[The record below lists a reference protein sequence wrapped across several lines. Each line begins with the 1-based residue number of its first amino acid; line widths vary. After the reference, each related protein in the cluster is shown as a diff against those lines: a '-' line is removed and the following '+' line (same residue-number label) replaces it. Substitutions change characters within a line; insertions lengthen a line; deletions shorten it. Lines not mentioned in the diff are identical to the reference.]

1 MKKTLLLICS
11 IGVLPLTMC
20 QQSNP
25 DLMPAGTLQASVPQA
40 DAMLQ
45 QAKTYMAQGKYGKAE
60 SVLERL
66 LEQYKYAPCAAE
78 ARFALAETYEKRN
91 MPRDAFEEYE
101 KVVVMYPSSALY
113 QKAIERQ
120 LSLAMAAAEGK
131 LKVGVMGLWKS
142 SLDSETVQKWL
153 GSVIRNAPYNDLA
166 ATAASILG
174 KHLVEEEEYD
184 KAVQVYAQLVEKYP
198 TSRYAPEAQLMVAQ
212 LWASSRTRGD
222 QNMANLQRAQ
232 EAYEEF
238 SLRFPRHADAGK
250 ALAEASNVRRLLVQ
264 QELEAGRFYLE
275 RSHEYTSAV
284 FCFENVIRQRKIN
297 PTAAKEAETLL
308 QRARAAQAATASAR

>member
-1 MKKTLLLICS
+1 MKKTLLLMS
-11 IGVLPLTMC
+11 FVGVFALTMC
-20 QQSNP
+20 QQTNH
-25 DLMPAGTLQASVPQA
+25 DLLPAGTLTATVPQA
-40 DAMLQ
+40 DALLQ
-45 QAKTYMAQGKYGKAE
+45 QAKSHIAQGKYSKAASTLE
-60 SVLERL
+60 SL
-66 LEQYKYAPCAAE
+66 LANYKMAPCAAE
-78 ARFALAETYEKRN
+78 ARFLLAEAYEKRN
-91 MPRDAFEEYE
+91 MPRDAFEEYD
-101 KVVVMYPSSALY
+101 KVVTMYPSSPLY
-113 QKAIERQ
+113 RKAIERQ

-131 LKVGVMGLWKS
+131 LKVGVMGLWSS

-174 KHLVEEEEYD
+174 KYLVREEEYE
-184 KAVQVYAQLVEKYP
+184 KAIAVYTKLVENYP

-284 FCFENVIRQRKIN
+284 FCFENVIRQKSIN
-297 PTAAKEAETLL
+297 PAAAKEAEKLL
-308 QRARAAQAATASAR
+308 ARARAALSATSASR

>member
-20 QQSNP
+20 QQTNH

-45 QAKTYMAQGKYGKAE
+45 QAKTHIAQGRYGNAK
-60 SVLERL
+60 SVLESL
-66 LEQYKYAPCAAE
+66 LTTYRYAPCAAE
-78 ARFALAETYEKRN
+78 ARFTLAEVCEKRN

-101 KVVVMYPSSALY
+101 KVVTMYPSSPLY
-113 QKAIERQ
+113 QKSIERQ

-174 KHLVEEEEYD
+174 KYLVQEEEYE
-184 KAVQVYAQLVEKYP
+184 KAVAVYTQLVEKYP

-238 SLRFPRHADAGK
+238 TLRFPRHPEAGK

-284 FCFENVIRQRKIN
+284 FCFENVIRQKNVN
-297 PTAAKEAETLL
+297 PDAAKEAETLL
-308 QRARAAQAATASAR
+308 KRARAAKAATTSAR